1 MDPIK
6 VIVFKEDYLC
16 IIAGIKEVGAD
27 IGEPDCELEN
37 PYEFVPQ
44 DDDFKGEYKE
54 RLIPWKVLKMS
65 SDKKCRIQ
73 SDTILTLVDP
83 EPHILQ
89 AYNELLSE

>member
-27 IGEPDCELEN
+27 IGEPDCELDN
-37 PYEFVPQ
+37 PYEFLELEESP
-44 DDDFKGEYKE
+44 KEYKD
-54 RLIPWKVLKMS
+54 RLTPWKVLNMS

-83 EPHILQ
+83 DSFILQ
-89 AYNELLSE
+89 AYKELLSE